1 MTILSVVLSSCADDN
16 LKQPTE
22 LQPFDT
28 TKYLERTWY
37 ASIGAGPDEQYVFL
51 RPLKLGDKLVT
62 ASRDGV
68 ISVFR
73 ANSGDM
79 LDQFELD
86 TTLSAG
92 VGGDKEVWLV
102 ASRDAH
108 IIAIDARTLTE
119 RWRTRVPT
127 EVLARPQLHQGKA
140 IVRTVDGKIL
150 GLDLLTG
157 KIRWQYQRA
166 IPDLTLRG
174 ANTPLITRD
183 RIIAGL
189 ADGRLIAL
197 SPDNGEVIWDIA
209 LAVPSGRSEI
219 QRLVDIDGD
228 AVLYGRVLY
237 AASYQGRIAAIDV
250 SRGNF
255 LWAKDF
261 SSHNGLVV
269 EGDALYSS
277 DENGHVWAIDRL
289 NGATL
294 WKQDKLAYRDLTRPT
309 VMGDYLVVGDFEG
322 YIHVLSR
329 YDGHF
334 VARYQLSRFDDEGW
348 PLAAGIILPPLAI
361 DADSVLAITR
371 GGMAYQFELR
381 DRQLEFDF

>member
-1 MTILSVVLSSCADDN
+1 MVILSAVLSSCADDN
-16 LKQPTE
+16 LRQPAE

-28 TKYLERTWY
+28 TKYLERVWY
-37 ASIGAGPDEQYVFL
+37 TSIGAGPDEQYVFL
-51 RPLKLGDKLVT
+51 RPLKLDDRLVT

-68 ISVFR
+68 LSVIET
-73 ANSGDM
+73 NSGEM
-79 LDQFELD
+79 LEQLELD

-108 IIAIDARTLTE
+108 IIAIDAATLTE

-127 EVLARPQLHQGKA
+127 EVLARPQRHQDKA

-157 KIRWQYQRA
+157 EIRWQYQRA

-174 ANTPLITRD
+174 ASAPLITRD

-237 AASYQGRIAAIDV
+237 AASYQGRIAAIDA
-250 SRGNF
+250 SRGDF

-269 EGDALYSS
+269 EGDVLYSS

-294 WKQDKLAYRDLTRPT
+294 WKQDKLAYRDPTRPT
-309 VMGDYLVVGDFEG
+309 VMGDYLVIGDFEG
-322 YIHVLSR
+322 YVHVLSR

-348 PLAAGIILPPLAI
+348 KLAAGIILPPLAI